1 MMVMKMRR
9 MIRMIEKRVMID
21 SLKLM
26 VMEKKKKAVKDF
38 GIVSLM
44 LFVNVIG
51 TERVILK
58 ANKMLEILK
67 KKKMNE

>member
-1 MMVMKMRR
+1 
-9 MIRMIEKRVMID
+9 MIEKRVMID

>member
-1 MMVMKMRR
+1 
-9 MIRMIEKRVMID
+9 MIEKRVMID

-38 GIVSLM
+38 GIVLLM